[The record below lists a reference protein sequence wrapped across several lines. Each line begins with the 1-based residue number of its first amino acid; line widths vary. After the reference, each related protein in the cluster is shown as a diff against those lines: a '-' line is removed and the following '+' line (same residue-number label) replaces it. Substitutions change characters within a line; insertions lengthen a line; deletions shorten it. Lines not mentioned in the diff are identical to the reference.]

1 MARKAYARRY
11 AQAVF
16 EIALEKKEL
25 ERWQADLQK
34 VAAAVSDSTFLAVLE
49 NPKIKLEEKS
59 RLLSRI
65 LGDISPLALNL
76 VLLLIARASIGMM
89 GEIAGEYQR
98 LLDAY
103 RGIQAADVTTAVPL
117 DDRDK
122 QKLAEKLGSLVG
134 AKVVLKS
141 EVDPGILGGIIARVG
156 GKLLDGSTRSKLIAS
171 EERAGRWRKEAVKK
185 INVIPA
191 KDGIQNMHSVI
202 LSGAKHPHQ
211 GITDSSSSG
220 HKETLRMT

>member
-25 ERWQADLQK
+25 ERWQTDLQK
-34 VAAAVSDSTFLAVLE
+34 VAVAVSDSTLLAVLE

-59 RLLSRI
+59 GLLSRI
-65 LGDISPLALNL
+65 LGDISPLTLNL
-76 VLLLIARASIGMM
+76 VLLLIARAGIGMV

-117 DDRDK
+117 DDKDK
-122 QKLAEKLGSLVG
+122 RELAEKLGSLVD
-134 AKVVLKS
+134 AKVSLKS

-156 GKLLDGSTRSKLIAS
+156 GKLLDGSTRSKLIALKK
-171 EERAGRWRKEAVKK
+171 ELVGGERKR
-185 INVIPA
+185 
-191 KDGIQNMHSVI
+191 
-202 LSGAKHPHQ
+202 
-211 GITDSSSSG
+211 
-220 HKETLRMT
+220 

>member
-1 MARKAYARRY
+1 MAKKAYARRY

-25 ERWQADLQK
+25 ERWQNDLQK
-34 VAAAVSDSTFLAVLE
+34 VAAAIGDSSFLAVLE

-76 VLLLIARASIGMM
+76 ALLLIARARIGMM

-134 AKVVLKS
+134 AKVVMKS

-156 GKLLDGSTRSKLIAS
+156 GKLLDGSTRSKLVALKK
-171 EERAGRWRKEAVKK
+171 ELVGGERKR
-185 INVIPA
+185 
-191 KDGIQNMHSVI
+191 
-202 LSGAKHPHQ
+202 
-211 GITDSSSSG
+211 
-220 HKETLRMT
+220 

>member
-25 ERWQADLQK
+25 ERWQTDLQK
-34 VAAAVSDSTFLAVLE
+34 VAAAVGDSTLLAVLE

-76 VLLLIARASIGMM
+76 VLLLIARASIGIM

-122 QKLAEKLGSLVG
+122 RELAEKLGSLVG
-134 AKVVLKS
+134 AKVVMKS

-156 GKLLDGSTRSKLIAS
+156 GKLLDGSTRSKLIALKK
-171 EERAGRWRKEAVKK
+171 ELVGGERKR
-185 INVIPA
+185 
-191 KDGIQNMHSVI
+191 
-202 LSGAKHPHQ
+202 
-211 GITDSSSSG
+211 
-220 HKETLRMT
+220 